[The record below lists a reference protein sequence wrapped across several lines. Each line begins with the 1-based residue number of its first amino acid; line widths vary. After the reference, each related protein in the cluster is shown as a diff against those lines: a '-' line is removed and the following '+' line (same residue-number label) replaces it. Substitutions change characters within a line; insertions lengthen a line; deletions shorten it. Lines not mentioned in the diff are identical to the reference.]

1 MLTRLITLGL
11 TGFLALALPL
21 NVDAVQCGSAERFG
35 TILIRSGDSERRVL
49 QAGPDRTVRL
59 ETREGGAAGFRH
71 DFYRSSVTVQV
82 YVRAGVV
89 TEICRIRG

>member
-1 MLTRLITLGL
+1 MPMRLMILGL
-11 TGFLALALPL
+11 TGWLALALPT
-21 NVDAVQCGSAERFG
+21 DAEALRCGSSERFG
-35 TILIRSGDSERRVL
+35 TILIRTGDSERRVL

-71 DFYRSSVTVQV
+71 DFYRSDVTVQV

-89 TEICRIRG
+89 TEICWIRE